1 MTQPIQE
8 LAATGL
14 GVGQDARASESDR
27 EVPARPKRP
36 SIDRSEAASCRC
48 GAKWTG
54 TSKCH
59 CSAEGCHRLFSSVKT
74 FDRHRVNGKC
84 VDPATDMITPRDGSP
99 QRPAYLFRQG
109 TWCSA
114 DEFKRAGQLFGG
126 AE

>member
-1 MTQPIQE
+1 MTQPTQE
-8 LAATGL
+8 LGPASP

-27 EVPARPKRP
+27 EVPAKPKRP
-36 SIDRSEAASCRC
+36 AIDRSDAASCIC
-48 GAKWTG
+48 GDRWTG

-59 CSAEGCHRLFSSVKT
+59 CSGCHRLFSTVT
-74 FDRHRVNGKC
+74 MFDRHRVNAKC
-84 VDPATDMITPRDGSP
+84 ADPATDMITPRDGSP
-99 QRPAYLFRQG
+99 PRPAYVFKQG